1 MHKLLERQLKKS
13 FAADLDI
20 RMADKAFST
29 FCQSIEQAYIA
40 HEDDRNLLERSLE
53 LSSAEL
59 NEKNNDLQL
68 ARASAET
75 ANKAKSTF
83 LANMSHEMRT
93 PLNAIIGYSEL
104 LLEELSELDHKQIAI
119 ELDKIKTSGSH
130 LLSLINNVLDLAK
143 IESGHMDVNLE
154 SVSVCRL
161 VSEVCTILQA
171 QATRNKNVLYSEFL
185 TGVEAIQTDRSKLKQ
200 ILINLTGNALKFT
213 QNGRVTL
220 EFSMRADGRPV
231 LSVSDTGI
239 GMTPENLA
247 KLFKPFVQA
256 DTETQKKFGGTGLGL
271 ALSKKFAEL
280 MGASLEVTSVV
291 GQGSRFNI
299 VFPVVNDSQ
308 AGVNSALVSEPV
320 VHRSTEDN
328 VGKRIL
334 VVDDDPQAID
344 LMRRFL
350 GRHGFEC
357 VSLKNGSQAVDEAKR
372 FKPVA
377 ILLDVYMPG
386 MDGWTTFSRL
396 KNDKAT
402 KDIPVIFTT
411 MTDERTFG
419 LSLGALDYFTKPV
432 DWSRLAEVLGTVGGG
447 NRTSECLLTEV
458 EPGAREKLA
467 KMLESRG
474 WKTRTALTTDAFVD
488 AIAAQKYDLVILDG
502 LNRELDE
509 AKCFEALSGNSP
521 NQNTPVIYCTDHPTN
536 FPTNEV
542 LKSRTK
548 VVFAENNSDTA
559 QVEKSIFNLLS
570 GGKESQK

>member
-1 MHKLLERQLKKS
+1 MHKLLDRQLKKN
-13 FAADLDI
+13 FAADLEI
-20 RMADKAFST
+20 RMADQAFNS
-29 FCQSIEQAYIA
+29 FCQSIDQAYIA
-40 HEDDRNLLERSLE
+40 HEDDRQLLERSLE
-53 LSSAEL
+53 LSSSEL
-59 NEKNNDLQL
+59 NEKNHALQL

-104 LLEELSELDHKQIAI
+104 LLEELTELDHKQIAI

-154 SVSVCRL
+154 TVPVRRL
-161 VSEVCTILQA
+161 VSEVCTILQS
-171 QATRNKNVLYSEFL
+171 QATRNKNSLQSEFL
-185 TGVEAIQTDRSKLKQ
+185 SDMENIQTDRSKLKQ

-213 QNGRVTL
+213 QNGKVTI
-220 EFSMRADGRPV
+220 EFTRRPDGSPV
-231 LSVSDTGI
+231 LTVADTGI

-247 KLFKPFVQA
+247 KLFRPFVQA
-256 DTETQKKFGGTGLGL
+256 DSDTQKKFGGTGLGL
-271 ALSKKFAEL
+271 ALSKKFAEM

-291 GQGSRFNI
+291 GQGSRFSI
-299 VFPVVNDSQ
+299 VFAAVADSHQKVNTSV
-308 AGVNSALVSEPV
+308 ASAPDVLHSA
-320 VHRSTEDN
+320 EDN
-328 VGKRIL
+328 IGKRIL

-357 VSLKNGSQAVDEAKR
+357 VSLKNGTLAVDEAKR

-386 MDGWTTFSRL
+386 MDGWTTFSKL
-396 KNDKAT
+396 KNDEAT

-432 DWSRLAEVLGTVGGG
+432 DWSRLAEVLRTVGGG
-447 NRTSECLLTEV
+447 NRTSECLLTEF
-458 EPGAREKLA
+458 EPGAREKL
-467 KMLESRG
+467 KHMLESRS
-474 WKTRTALTTDAFVD
+474 WKTRIALSTEEFVQ
-488 AIAAQKYDLVILDG
+488 AINLQKFDLVILDG
-502 LNRELDE
+502 LNRGLDE
-509 AKCFEALSGNSP
+509 AMCFEALSSSRP

-570 GGKESQK
+570 GGKDSQK